1 MRASADSEMPAA
13 CASIAKRAFSPAE
26 GRTVI
31 EAGVVPEA
39 PLMTD
44 GLMPSSRSSARPQ
57 QAKHRVIR
65 RSAQFW
71 QLTPPSAGDC
81 ARFAELASPS
91 FGPFGPNTS
100 LFFGA
105 N

>member
-1 MRASADSEMPAA
+1 MPAA

-44 GLMPSSRSSARPQ
+44 GLMPSWS
-57 QAKHRVIR
+57 
-65 RSAQFW
+65 
-71 QLTPPSAGDC
+71 
-81 ARFAELASPS
+81 RFAELASPS